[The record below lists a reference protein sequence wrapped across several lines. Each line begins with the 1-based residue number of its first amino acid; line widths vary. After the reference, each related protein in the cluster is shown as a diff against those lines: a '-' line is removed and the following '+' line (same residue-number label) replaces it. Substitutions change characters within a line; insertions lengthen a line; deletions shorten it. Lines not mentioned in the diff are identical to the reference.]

1 MDEPIRWLL
10 TAIGAGLLLIGGG
23 IAVGWRYFTKRQD
36 EQHAL
41 LIAELN
47 SNRERIEKIQQN
59 AKEEREQ
66 SRKDMGVERD
76 KADQQRLNSDTKV
89 ETLTQSFISTVKEIS
104 DAVKES
110 TVTSNLNMEKVIHAI
125 EALSQKEEPSKKRVR
140 STAQPKARK
149 TQ

>member
-1 MDEPIRWLL
+1 M
-10 TAIGAGLLLIGGG
+10 G
-23 IAVGWRYFTKRQD
+23 I
-36 EQHAL
+36 
-41 LIAELN
+41 
-47 SNRERIEKIQQN
+47 
-59 AKEEREQ
+59 
-66 SRKDMGVERD
+66 ERD

-89 ETLTQSFISTVKEIS
+89 DALTQSFISTVKEIS